1 MVSRTR
7 QDKDTAHKEA
17 ARKDA
22 AHKDAARKDTR
33 AKMDSKPAPRMV
45 RASIDLPEA
54 TCKQMIELLNQ
65 QLADMF
71 DLYSQTKQAHW
82 NVKGPHFYQ
91 LHELYDELAA
101 QVLAHVDLIA
111 ERATALGG
119 AATGTVRM
127 AAAATRL
134 PEFTVE
140 PVDGMDSVRLLVLS
154 YAAVAASTREA
165 IDQAQEMED
174 MSTSDL
180 FTEVSRDLDKS
191 LWFLEAHLQQGV

>member
-7 QDKDTAHKEA
+7 QDKDTAQKEA

-22 AHKDAARKDTR
+22 VRKDTR

-54 TCKQMIELLNQ
+54 TCKQMVELLNQ